1 MLQKSDLSYFDY
13 ELLQYIADNSPVLES
28 DIIRHFAEQSAL
40 SLRLSLLSTSLKK
53 SAGSFSYPVENTSY
67 ISYQY
72 EEFTDQYGLTRTKET
87 NYIQIE
93 PLGKKVLEEYRH
105 LQHVE
110 ARKKRRDI
118 VLQILPILIS
128 LVALIKSFSPE
139 LIYLWKQLMQLMI

>member
-28 DIIRHFAEQSAL
+28 DIIEHFAEQSAL

-72 EEFTDQYGLTRTKET
+72 EEFTDQYGLTRTKKT
-87 NYIQIE
+87 SYIQIE
-93 PLGKKVLEEYRH
+93 PLGKKVLEEYH
-105 LQHVE
+105 HKLKMSH
-110 ARKKRRDI
+110 RKKWEDRFWK
-118 VLQILPILIS
+118 LGPIIIS
-128 LVALIKSFSPE
+128 IIALIIAGSS
-139 LIYLWKQLMQLMI
+139 LYISYLTYVSGL